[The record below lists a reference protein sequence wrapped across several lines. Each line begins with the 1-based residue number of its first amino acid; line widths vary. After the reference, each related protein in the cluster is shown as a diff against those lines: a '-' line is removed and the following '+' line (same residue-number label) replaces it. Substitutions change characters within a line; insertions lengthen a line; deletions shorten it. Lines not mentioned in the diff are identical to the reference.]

1 MWCILRRIPRSKIA
15 LNKSQFDA
23 IHIHISRSLCGTG
36 KQVSGIVET
45 HSECAEQVMPRSC
58 VSEAGVAGVS
68 SPVMT
73 RSCVAEAA
81 VAGVSSPVMQ
91 RSCVSEVGVA
101 GVSSPVMQRSC
112 VSEVGIAGVSFPVM
126 MRSCVA
132 EAGVA
137 GVSSPVMQRSCVSEA
152 GVAGVSSPVQTCPA
166 TTDTNTHSG
175 VHCYILISL
184 RYCPNCC
191 IMRVLP

>member
-23 IHIHISRSLCGTG
+23 IHTHISRSLCGTG

-68 SPVMT
+68 SPV
-73 RSCVAEAA
+73 
-81 VAGVSSPVMQ
+81 
-91 RSCVSEVGVA
+91 
-101 GVSSPVMQRSC
+101 
-112 VSEVGIAGVSFPVM
+112 
-126 MRSCVA
+126 
-132 EAGVA
+132 
-137 GVSSPVMQRSCVSEA
+137 
-152 GVAGVSSPVQTCPA
+152 QTCPA
-166 TTDTNTHSG
+166 TTDTITITSHSG

>member
-91 RSCVSEVGVA
+91 RSCVSE
-101 GVSSPVMQRSC
+101 
-112 VSEVGIAGVSFPVM
+112 
-126 MRSCVA
+126 
-132 EAGVA
+132 
-137 GVSSPVMQRSCVSEA
+137 A

>member
-91 RSCVSEVGVA
+91 RSCVSEVG
-101 GVSSPVMQRSC
+101 
-112 VSEVGIAGVSFPVM
+112 IAGVSFPVM